1 MRMLIARQY
10 FPAFTLGIIYV
21 FEEIEEIFKCKSIE
35 LPDKN
40 NQIKISCIPA
50 GTYTVNKII
59 SCKKGPC
66 FFIKAV
72 PNRTDILIHVGN
84 YAAGVIVD
92 LKGCISPGLHFKD
105 INNDT
110 FIDITD
116 SRKAMDI
123 LLTLLPDT
131 FQLIII

>member
-1 MRMLIARQY
+1 MLLRHVTQ
-10 FPAFTLGIIYV
+10 P
-21 FEEIEEIFKCKSIE
+21 
-35 LPDKN
+35 P
-40 NQIKISCIPA
+40 
-50 GTYTVNKII
+50 
-59 SCKKGPC
+59 
-66 FFIKAV
+66 FIAV
-72 PNRTDILIHVGN
+72 PLIHVGN
-84 YAAGVIVD
+84 FAAGVKVD

>member
-10 FPAFTLGIIYV
+10 FPAFTLGTLYV
-21 FEEIEEIFKCKSIE
+21 FEELEEMFKCKSIE

-40 NQIKISCIPA
+40 NQVNISCIPA

-66 FFIKAV
+66 FFVKAV
-72 PNRTDILIHVGN
+72 PGRTDILIHVGN
-84 YAAGVIVD
+84 FAAGAKVD

-110 FIDITD
+110 FIDVTD

-123 LLTLLPDT
+123 LLILLPDT
-131 FQLIII
+131 FQLTII